1 MKTYTLFFPSPV
13 NPPIPLPDNF
23 TLGTPFLMDGL
34 ATGHLPDDRPVV
46 ALGDRRTKP
55 DLPLLLH
62 FDQERPPEIVNGYV
76 FDTDLRIFDGEVF
89 LVQSQFGVRQRE
101 ESAGPIIVRI
111 STLCDTRTI
120 LHGTIKV
127 CRGDPKM
134 IASGSG
140 FNAYS
145 DETSGVWYDS
155 IFQMSVGDSISV
167 RPAGLDK
174 VLDWVVEYGEIGLT
188 FKPLEANVGS

>member
-1 MKTYTLFFPSPV
+1 
-13 NPPIPLPDNF
+13 
-23 TLGTPFLMDGL
+23 
-34 ATGHLPDDRPVV
+34 
-46 ALGDRRTKP
+46 
-55 DLPLLLH
+55 
-62 FDQERPPEIVNGYV
+62 
-76 FDTDLRIFDGEVF
+76 